1 MPTAVDSGR
10 ATDSPSVGLRGDPQ
24 SEDWERHLT
33 ERVLEMVAMNDT
45 SEDIRR
51 KSDRIG
57 ANLRYGRHWAI
68 MMPES
73 RSQITAN
80 VAGALIEHKV
90 AIMCKQK
97 PTPVIEAGEAGDQAA
112 ARLMRQVIMR
122 WWDNDQAQ
130 MKLRRTQRLAECT
143 RTTAAKIV
151 WDPTLHEGAGNMTW
165 DIIPGW
171 RLILDDQANFV
182 ENMEYIG
189 HRETMP
195 RSRACLFY
203 PDEAERIRQRP
214 RADRRATAAGS
225 DFPSSPIGTPYDR
238 AYGSGIN
245 FGQIVNGKP
254 VISAFTNQPAKVSPK
269 TDTVQIIEL
278 HYKDY
283 TLYKDTE
290 KSYDPS
296 GNTVLEI
303 EKDEDGM
310 PLFDQ
315 IADEILDEAGQT
327 VSIPAFKLRMREREE
342 KVLKRVYPW
351 WRRTT
356 VLLPDGAILD
366 DRAWDGPAPYALDS
380 AGDALE
386 GPWVKGSLLDCEDTQ
401 IAFNVSLSSMM
412 DNLRLNAMRPILAG
426 REAQFER
433 NTLMIGPAEVV
444 NVGKVEAIKPL
455 EFPEVKDPWF
465 KWLDKLLQIMERIIG
480 LSGIMQGEAAGR
492 VDSASGYD
500 QLAEIGG
507 SRVSESTQRMEKFIA
522 DITRIVGWYAQNR
535 YTDKHAIAV
544 ENAEGVITHERVSGP
559 FLYGTFDYKIAVGS
573 TQAWSESARRARLL
587 GDLQA
592 GIIDKIAYWQQS
604 ETPDWQAI
612 KERLLTQNPILSGA
626 AGAPP
631 KRTSAKKSK
640 TPQPPVPK

>member
-10 ATDSPSVGLRGDPQ
+10 ASDSPTEGLRGGPQ
-24 SEDWERHLT
+24 SEDWERHLA
-33 ERVLEMVAMNDT
+33 ERVLQMVAMNDAT
-45 SEDIRR
+45 EDIRR
-51 KSDRIG
+51 KADRIG
-57 ANLRYGRHWAI
+57 ANLYYSRHWSI
-68 MMPES
+68 SMPDS

-80 VAGALIEHKV
+80 VAKALIEHKV
-90 AIMCKQK
+90 AIMTKQK
-97 PTPVIEAGEAGDQAA
+97 PVPVIEAGEAGDQNA
-112 ARLMRQVIMR
+112 ARLMRQVVMR
-122 WWDNDQAQ
+122 WWDDDQAQ
-130 MKLRRTQRLAECT
+130 MKLRRSQRLAECT
-143 RTTAAKIV
+143 RTCAAKIV

-171 RLILDDQANFV
+171 RLILDDWANFV
-182 ENMEYIG
+182 ENMEFIG
-189 HRETMP
+189 HREVMA
-195 RSRACLFY
+195 RSKAAMFY
-203 PDEAERIRQRP
+203 PDSARKIMERVKTE
-214 RADRRATAAGS
+214 RRATAAGT
-225 DFPSSPIGTPYDR
+225 DFPSSPIGNPYDR
-238 AYGSGIN
+238 SYGAGIN
-245 FGQIVNGKP
+245 FGQIVDGKP

-269 TDTVQIIEL
+269 DDTVQIVEL

-283 TLYKDTE
+283 TLYEDVE
-290 KSYDPS
+290 KAYDPA
-296 GNTVLEI
+296 GNTILEI
-303 EKDEDGM
+303 EKDEEGM

-315 IADEILDEAGQT
+315 IADEVLD
-327 VSIPAFKLRMREREE
+327 VSGESVPVPAFKLRMREREE

-356 VLLPDGAILD
+356 VLLPDATILD

-380 AGDALE
+380 SGDALE
-386 GPWVKGSLLDCEDTQ
+386 GPWVKGTILDTEDLQ

-426 REAQFER
+426 AQSQIER

-444 NVGKVEAIKPL
+444 RVGKVEDVKPL

-465 KWLDKLLQIMERIIG
+465 KWLDKLVQIMERIVG

-507 SRVSESTQRMEKFIA
+507 SRVAEATQRMEKFIA
-522 DITRIVGWYAQNR
+522 DIIKIVGWYAQNR
-535 YTDKHAIAV
+535 YTEKHAIAV
-544 ENAEGVITHERVSGP
+544 ENAEGTITHERVSGP

-573 TQAWSESARRARLL
+573 TQAWSESAVRARLM

-592 GIIDKIAYWQQS
+592 GVIDKIEYWKRT
-604 ETPDWQAI
+604 ETPNWMEIRD
-612 KERLLTQNPILSGA
+612 RLLQQNPILSGP

-631 KRTSAKKSK
+631 KRTSAKGKK
-640 TPQPPVPK
+640 GAPH

>member
-1 MPTAVDSGR
+1 VPTAVDSGR
-10 ATDSPSVGLRGDPQ
+10 ASDSPTEGLRGGPQ
-24 SEDWERHLT
+24 SEDWERHLA
-33 ERVLEMVAMNDT
+33 ERVLQMVAMNDAT
-45 SEDIRR
+45 EDIRR

-57 ANLRYGRHWAI
+57 ANLKYGRHWSI
-68 MMPES
+68 SMPDS

-97 PTPVIEAGEAGDQAA
+97 PVPVIEAGEAGDQNA

-122 WWDNDQAQ
+122 WWDTDQAQ
-130 MKLRRTQRLAECT
+130 MKLRRSQRIAECT
-143 RTTAAKIV
+143 RTCAAKIV

-171 RLILDDQANFV
+171 RLILDDRANFV
-182 ENMEYIG
+182 ENMEFIG
-189 HRETMP
+189 HREVMP
-195 RSRACLFY
+195 RSRAALFY
-203 PDEAERIRQRP
+203 PDEAKKIMERVKTE
-214 RADRRATAAGS
+214 RRATSAGT
-225 DFPSSPIGTPYDR
+225 DFPSSPIGNPYDR
-238 AYGSGIN
+238 AYGAGIN
-245 FGQIVNGKP
+245 FGQIVDGKP

-269 TDTVQIIEL
+269 DDTVQIVEL

-283 TLYKDTE
+283 TLYEDVE
-290 KSYDPS
+290 KEYDPA
-296 GNTVLEI
+296 GNTILEI
-303 EKDEDGM
+303 EKDEEGM

-315 IADEILDEAGQT
+315 IADEVLDVAGES
-327 VSIPAFKLRMREREE
+327 VPVPAFKLRMREREA

-356 VLLPDGAILD
+356 VLLPDATILD
-366 DRAWDGPAPYALDS
+366 DRAWDGPAPYALNS

-386 GPWVKGSLLDCEDTQ
+386 GPWVRGTILDCEDLQ

-412 DNLRLNAMRPILAG
+412 DNLRLNAMRPVLAG
-426 REAQFER
+426 AQSQIER
-433 NTLMIGPAEVV
+433 NTLMLGPAEVV
-444 NVGKVEAIKPL
+444 RVGKVEDVKCL

-465 KWLDKLLQIMERIIG
+465 KWLDKLVQIMERVVG

-507 SRVSESTQRMEKFIA
+507 SRVAESTQRMEKFIA
-522 DITRIVGWYAQNR
+522 DIIRIVGWYAQNR
-535 YTDKHAIAV
+535 YTEKHAIAV
-544 ENAEGVITHERVSGP
+544 ENAEGVISHERVSGP

-573 TQAWSESARRARLL
+573 TQAWSESAVRARILQ
-587 GDLQA
+587 DLQL
-592 GIIDKIAYWQQS
+592 GLVDKIWTWQKLDI
-604 ETPDWQAI
+604 PGWQEI
-612 KERLLTQNPILSGA
+612 RDRLLTQNPILSGP

-631 KRTSAKKSK
+631 KRTSAKKK
-640 TPQPPVPK
+640 KPPGAPH